1 MGYPIKYTFI
11 YIEKCNMCGSDTKDH
26 IVMGKRLNRSQGR
39 NPKKKAGITTTIMK
53 CTDCGLIYSNPM
65 PIPNDIQDHYG
76 LPPESYW
83 VPEYFKI
90 SDNEFS
96 NEISK
101 LRTLMEIKPGS
112 KSLDIGAG
120 IGICM
125 KALEHA
131 GFDSYGVEPSEP
143 FYTRAIEKMGINKDK
158 IKLSSV
164 ENAEYP
170 SDFFDFIS
178 FDVVLEHLYDPS
190 AAIEKALSWLKPN
203 GIIYIQVPSSKWL
216 VSKII
221 NSYYRL
227 RGIEYVTNISPMHN
241 PFHLYEFDL
250 KSFEKNSKNK
260 YEIAWYRYYVSFTY
274 LPKIVDFFIKP
285 YMKKTNTGMLLEVWL
300 KKTE

>member
-1 MGYPIKYTFI
+1 MGYPIKYTFT

-300 KKTE
+300 KKN